1 MSHYVSIIKTSFR
14 SLYWAI
20 KIHFKHSLASKK
32 AITASWEN
40 NKHIYGTYIYKILIY
55 CVYLFLKM
63 HFWQLISFINLPNH
77 ITFFCSINVK
87 GTDEDLCASYGT
99 RNMYVQ
105 WGPFKFDCVTCW
117 FSAPHMQRLQWF
129 ILTLKYN
136 RFITGS

>member
-87 GTDEDLCASYGT
+87 GKIKLNSVSFQLFL
-99 RNMYVQ
+99 NMIHLVSTKYHCISE
-105 WGPFKFDCVTCW
+105 FACW
-117 FSAPHMQRLQWF
+117 HLKKLRGAN
-129 ILTLKYN
+129 TLKWE
-136 RFITGS
+136 